1 MSHDLV
7 STDWL
12 AMRLNSPDIVIIDA
26 SWHLPAAKRNAKT
39 EFEREHIPGARFY
52 DLDAGSDPDSA
63 LPHMFPT
70 AEKFAKDMIAVGL
83 GAGRT
88 VVVYDSVGLY
98 SSPRLWWMLKT
109 FGHKDINVLDGGL
122 PKWRREGHPLEA
134 GKAAAVRDWHVKPK
148 FDPSMVKSMHDVT
161 KALASG
167 SAQIA
172 DARSRA
178 RFRGEELEPRP
189 GVKPGHMPGAINV
202 HYASLLNPDGT
213 LKKKRH
219 LQQAFKATELD
230 MKRPIITSCGSGV
243 TAAIVLLALTE
254 LDVKDVSLYDGS
266 WAEWGASGQP
276 IVTG

>member
-12 AMRLNSPDIVIIDA
+12 AMRLNSPDIVIIDV
-26 SWHLPAAKRNAKT
+26 SWHLPAAKRDAKA
-39 EFEREHIPGARFY
+39 EFEKEHIPRARFY
-52 DLDAGSDPDSA
+52 DLDAGANPDTS
-63 LPHMFPT
+63 LPHMLPS

-88 VVVYDSVGLY
+88 VVVYDTVGLY
-98 SSPRLWWMLKT
+98 SSPRLWWMLKI
-109 FGHKDINVLDGGL
+109 FGHKDVNVLDGGL

-134 GKAAAVRDWHVKPK
+134 GKAAPVRDWHVKPK
-148 FDPSMVKSMHDVT
+148 FDPSLLKSMQDVAS
-161 KALASG
+161 ALASG
-167 SAQIA
+167 SAQVA

-178 RFRGEELEPRP
+178 RFRGEEPEPRP
-189 GVKPGHMPGAINV
+189 GVKPGHMPGATNV
-202 HYASLLNPDGT
+202 HYAALLNPDGT

-219 LQQAFKATELD
+219 LQQAFKQTGLD

-243 TAAIVLLALTE
+243 TAAIVLLALME
-254 LDVKDVSLYDGS
+254 LDVKDAALYDGS
-266 WAEWGASGQP
+266 WAEWGASDQA

>member
-12 AMRLNSPDIVIIDA
+12 AMRLNSPDIVIIDV
-26 SWHLPAAKRNAKT
+26 SWHLPAAKRDAKA
-39 EFEREHIPGARFY
+39 EFEKEHIPRARFY
-52 DLDAGSDPDSA
+52 DLDAGANPDTS
-63 LPHMFPT
+63 LPHMLPS

-88 VVVYDSVGLY
+88 VVVYDTVGLY
-98 SSPRLWWMLKT
+98 SSPRLWWMLKI
-109 FGHKDINVLDGGL
+109 FGHKDVNVLDGGL

-134 GKAAAVRDWHVKPK
+134 GKAAPVRDWHVKPK
-148 FDPSMVKSMHDVT
+148 FDPSLVKSMQDVAS
-161 KALASG
+161 ALASG
-167 SAQIA
+167 SAQVA

-178 RFRGEELEPRP
+178 RFRGEEPEPRP
-189 GVKPGHMPGAINV
+189 GVKPGHMPGATNV
-202 HYASLLNPDGT
+202 HYAALLNPDGT

-219 LQQAFKATELD
+219 LQQAFKQTGLD

-243 TAAIVLLALTE
+243 TAAIVLLALME
-254 LDVKDVSLYDGS
+254 LDVKDAALYDGS
-266 WAEWGASGQP
+266 WAEWGASDQA

>member
-12 AMRLNSPDIVIIDA
+12 AMRMNSPDIVIIDA
-26 SWHLPAAKRNAKT
+26 SWHLPQAKRDAKA
-39 EFEREHIPGARFY
+39 EFEKEHIPGARFY
-52 DLDAGSDPDSA
+52 DLDAGSNPDSA

-134 GKAAAVRDWHVKPK
+134 GKAAPVRDWHVKPK
-148 FDPSMVKSMHDVT
+148 YDPSLVKSMHDVAT
-161 KALASG
+161 ALASG

-178 RFRGEELEPRP
+178 RFRGEEPEPRP
-189 GVKPGHMPGAINV
+189 GVKPGHMPGAVNV

-213 LKKKRH
+213 MKKKRH
-219 LQQAFKATELD
+219 LQQAFKRTDLD
-230 MKRPIITSCGSGV
+230 LKRPIITSCGSGV

-254 LDVKDVSLYDGS
+254 LDVKDVALYDGS